1 MKVWVEQEKIM
12 TADSVRQQLCI
23 FLFESLTMWRMQRQ
37 LGTIAQRSI
46 HVAAHTKRSPVALLP
61 RTTLQTAA
69 LLPIG
74 GRLVSATCGKL
85 TVAYAISKRFYN
97 SGPQGTSM
105 FARKHH

>member
-1 MKVWVEQEKIM
+1 
-12 TADSVRQQLCI
+12 
-23 FLFESLTMWRMQRQ
+23 MWRMQRQ

-61 RTTLQTAA
+61 RTTLPTAA

-97 SGPQGTSM
+97 SGPQGGFRLQPQQEQQQEKPLEQYGIDLTAM
-105 FARKHH
+105 AEKGKLGKEL